1 MLVLGL
7 MGLASVMSA
16 FSSRMQAATLFVGKS
31 LCPPEI
37 VRDMPRGFQDAI
49 TPRWQN
55 TLNIV
60 VPLMVLT
67 VLVIGS
73 MIVWWGGPLACLA
86 TLIVLQP
93 IALRVVPEQLSFYLI
108 RMINNMANRMADY
121 KKERD
126 SVRADAAK
134 EMLDRLTA
142 LYSVIQRSGM
152 PVPSFKE
159 IRTMSGSNQSEA

>member
-1 MLVLGL
+1 
-7 MGLASVMSA
+7 
-16 FSSRMQAATLFVGKS
+16 
-31 LCPPEI
+31 
-37 VRDMPRGFQDAI
+37 
-49 TPRWQN
+49 
-55 TLNIV
+55 
-60 VPLMVLT
+60 MV
-67 VLVIGS
+67 
-73 MIVWWGGPLACLA
+73 VWWGGLLACLA
-86 TLIVLQP
+86 ALVVLQP

-159 IRTMSGSNQSEA
+159 IRAMSGSNQSEA